1 MVAEVAG
8 APFLT
13 AEQVEEMSQEDLIA
27 YFNRLREV
35 AERKGVTLPGTKSS
49 AGTANATLDSVLSRA
64 AIHARADRA
73 FQTAQNR
80 RNETQTAYDETVARY
95 LKGAGLSEITPEI
108 QERIDR
114 HVAESLARAQSGYEK
129 ISAQNKGK
137 RRGSNVEASAENA
150 PEAPTE

>member
-1 MVAEVAG
+1 MVAEVVST
-8 APFLT
+8 PRLT
-13 AEQVEEMSQEDLIA
+13 AEQVESMSQEELLA

-35 AERKGVTLPGTKSS
+35 AERKGVTLPGTKSV
-49 AGTANATLDSVLSRA
+49 GTANATLESVFSRA

-80 RNETQTAYDETVARY
+80 RTETQTAYDETVARY
-95 LKGAGLSEITPEI
+95 LKGAGLTEITPEI
-108 QERIDR
+108 QAKIDA

-137 RRGSNVEASAENA
+137 RRGSNVEASAENTENA
-150 PEAPTE
+150 PAE